1 MDNMYKKLH
10 TRCISIFLALL
21 LVLPVNWMGMILA
34 SGATSDVVVI
44 DERFDYGLDKN
55 LLITPKNSKDNAT
68 LINEN
73 IGTEEKPEYRYGLWY
88 DDSTKGS
95 AKIKV

>member
-1 MDNMYKKLH
+1 MYKKLH

-21 LVLPVNWMGMILA
+21 LVLPANGMDMILA

-55 LLITPKNSKDNAT
+55 LLITPKT
-68 LINEN
+68 VRIMLPFINEN

-88 DDSTKGS
+88 DDEYKRQRE
-95 AKIKV
+95 K